1 MADVTV
7 KGRSRPKAAPSP
19 WKPKKQAKPESGIR
33 SLNGK
38 WGYLF
43 IAPFVIMFLIFGLY
57 PVVYSTQLAFYTYD
71 PLSLEQTFVG
81 LGNFTDL
88 LADDRF
94 WIALGN
100 TFEIWALSTFPQ
112 MALAIGFAAI
122 LRNRFLKAKTFWR
135 TILLVPNITSVIAV
149 AIIFGQLFGRDFGLI
164 NLAIE
169 KFGFEH
175 IDFVENSFAS
185 HVAVATMITWRWVG
199 YNSLI
204 FLAAMV
210 AIPNDLYESATLD
223 GANKWQTFRYVTLP
237 QLKNTITFVLIVG
250 TIGGLQVFAEPL
262 TLGGY
267 SGGDSRQFSTLTLF
281 LYEQAFQNGRWGYA
295 AAVGIMI
302 TLIVLV
308 ISGINFLIT
317 RRISSEENK

>member
-1 MADVTV
+1 MPFTEDLTAFLDTADFATSAVFSGNGATV
-7 KGRSRPKAAPSP
+7 NVIFDKD
-19 WKPKKQAKPESGIR
+19 
-33 SLNGK
+33 
-38 WGYLF
+38 YL
-43 IAPFVIMFLIFGLY
+43 
-57 PVVYSTQLAFYTYD
+57 D
-71 PLSLEQTFVG
+71 PLNMESSGPQAQGAEADFPSVVHGQTLTV
-81 LGNFTDL
+81 
-88 LADDRF
+88 
-94 WIALGN
+94 N
-100 TFEIWALSTFPQ
+100 TFSIWAFSTFPQ
-112 MALAIGFAAI
+112 MILAIGLATI
-122 LRNRFLKAKTFWR
+122 LRNPNLKFATFWR
-135 TILLVPNITSVIAV
+135 TILLLPNITSVLAIAIV
-149 AIIFGQLFGRDFGLI
+149 FGQLFGRDFGLI
-164 NLAIE
+164 NVAREWLGMPDHINWISETIPSHIAI
-169 KFGFEH
+169 
-175 IDFVENSFAS
+175 
-185 HVAVATMITWRWVG
+185 ATMITWRWVG